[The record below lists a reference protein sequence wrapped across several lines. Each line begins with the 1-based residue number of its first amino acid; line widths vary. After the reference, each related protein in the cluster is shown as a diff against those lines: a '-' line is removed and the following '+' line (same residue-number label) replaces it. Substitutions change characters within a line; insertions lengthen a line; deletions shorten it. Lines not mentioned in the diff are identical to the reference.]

1 MKVLYSW
8 YFLSEQELNK
18 QLPEGFYTIEADK
31 FVVGTSKKGV
41 IDHILDVQKELL
53 NDLRKL

>member
-1 MKVLYSW
+1 MKVLDIW
-8 YFLSEQELNK
+8 YFLSEQELNE

-41 IDHILDVQKELL
+41 IDHILEVQKELL
-53 NDLRKL
+53 KSLG